1 MAKHCS
7 QLLLCL
13 DIINIIPSARGVAV
27 ELSKVEGGQI
37 KILETG
43 KTGKATT
50 TKPLLV
56 HLSTSEVFEKRCLNV
71 LPVFQIFQIFSG
83 QQIHEVH

>member
-37 KILETG
+37 KILESWKG
-43 KTGKATT
+43 K
-50 TKPLLV
+50 PPPQSPFLV
-56 HLSTSEVFEKRCLNV
+56 HHSTSEVFEKRCLNV
-71 LPVFQIFQIFSG
+71 LPVFQIFQKL
-83 QQIHEVH
+83 